1 MRSGDSSV
9 YGNSVLSIIICQGCF
24 TRIIFS
30 PHETF
35 RWLAAGWLAGQPGGP
50 DDQILNTTLGSHEEL
65 LFVQ

>member
-1 MRSGDSSV
+1 MRSGDSIV

-35 RWLAAGWLAGQPGGP
+35 RWLAGP